1 VSAKILLLLLALP
14 SLAWADGPITVVV
27 RSPGTPALIAATGRV
42 AAELT
47 AAGYRLSTD
56 CAPALHEGCAQEWPA
71 GAPALAAVDFAWATQ
86 GLAIEARV
94 ARADR
99 RTVRLETLVWGTP
112 APEPSVVA
120 VRTAE
125 LVRAGVL
132 AVMREPAPAAAVVAA
147 PSRPVGAGFFVALGP
162 GLVQSVSGLGS
173 AVGPSLRAGLT
184 WRGSWFAAGWLVAPA
199 LAAALD
205 TDQGQAEL
213 RTDLFGGELGG
224 RWRLAGLRP
233 SLTAGGGA
241 YHLRVRGKDVAP
253 LIAETRTLWTP
264 FVSAGAGL
272 GLPLSARWAVQADLR
287 AAFVRR
293 SALVRVA
300 ETEAG
305 RTGWPLLVAAI
316 ALEYG
321 R

>member
-1 VSAKILLLLLALP
+1 VIARILLSLLALP
-14 SLAWADGPITVVV
+14 SLAWAEGPVTVVV
-27 RSPGTPALIAATGRV
+27 ETPRTPALVAATGRV

-47 AAGYRLSTD
+47 AAGYRLSSD
-56 CAPALHEGCAQEWPA
+56 CAPALHDGCAQDWPA
-71 GAPALAAVDFAWATQ
+71 GAPALAAVGFAWATD

-99 RTVRLETLVWGTP
+99 RTVRLETLVAGTP

-132 AVMREPAPAAAVVAA
+132 AVMRDGRPAAVAVAPA
-147 PSRPVGAGFFVALGP
+147 RPVRADLFVSLGP

-173 AVGPSLRAGLT
+173 GLGPSLRAGLG
-184 WRGSWFAAGWLVAPA
+184 WRHWFAAAWVLAPA
-199 LAAALD
+199 FSPALD
-205 TDQGQAEL
+205 TAQGKAEL
-213 RTDLFGGELGG
+213 RSDLLGGELGA
-224 RWRLAGLRP
+224 RWRLAALHP
-233 SLTAGGGA
+233 SLSAGGGA

-253 LIAETRTLWTP
+253 LTPATGTLWTP
-264 FVSAGAGL
+264 FLSAGAGL
-272 GLPLSARWAVQADLR
+272 GIPLSAPWTLRADLR

-293 SALVRVA
+293 SALVRVG

>member
-1 VSAKILLLLLALP
+1 VITRFLLPLLALP
-14 SLAWADGPITVVV
+14 RLAWADGPVTVVV
-27 RSPGTPALIAATGRV
+27 ETPKTPALVAATGRV

-47 AAGYRLSTD
+47 AAGYRLSSE
-56 CAPALHEGCAQEWPA
+56 CAPGLDEGCAQDWPR
-71 GAPALAAVDFAWATQ
+71 GAPALAAVGFAWATD

-99 RTVRLETLVWGTP
+99 RTVRLETLVSGIP
-112 APEPSVVA
+112 VPEPSVVA

-132 AVMREPAPAAAVVAA
+132 AVMREAQPVASLAAA
-147 PSRPVGAGFFVALGP
+147 PSPSRGADLFVALGP
-162 GLVQSVSGLGS
+162 GLIQSVSGLGS
-173 AVGPSLRAGLT
+173 AVGPSLRAGAG
-184 WRGSWFAAGWLVAPA
+184 WRWLFAAAWVVAPA
-199 LAAALD
+199 LAPALD
-205 TDQGQAEL
+205 TAEGKAEL
-213 RTDLFGGELGG
+213 RSDLLGGELGMRG
-224 RWRLAGLRP
+224 RPGVLQP
-233 SLTAGGGA
+233 SLSAGAGV

-253 LIAETRTLWTP
+253 LTATTRTLWTP
-264 FVSAGAGL
+264 FLSAGAGL
-272 GLPLSARWAVQADLR
+272 AVPLAARWAVRADLR

-293 SALVRVA
+293 SALVRVG
-300 ETEAG
+300 ESEAG